1 MAKAKDNKAAKYA
14 KPAKSTVRNR
24 AMNQQSQKRKRG
36 SIKDYFKGVKLEMKK
51 VVWPTKKEVVSY
63 TAVVIATCAIFALGF
78 WLIDTGVLAA
88 LKAVLGVTLN

>member
-1 MAKAKDNKAAKYA
+1 MGEVKTKKVGIFRRMITSMKAT
-14 KPAKSTVRNR
+14 KSE
-24 AMNQQSQKRKRG
+24 
-36 SIKDYFKGVKLEMKK
+36 FKK
-51 VVWPTKKEVVSY
+51 VVWPTKKEVASY